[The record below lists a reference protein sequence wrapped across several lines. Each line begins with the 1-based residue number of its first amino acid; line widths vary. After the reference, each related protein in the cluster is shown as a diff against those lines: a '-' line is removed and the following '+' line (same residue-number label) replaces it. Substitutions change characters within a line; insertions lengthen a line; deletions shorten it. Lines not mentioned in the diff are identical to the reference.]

1 MKHIVTEFKAK
12 KSIREINRE
21 MPLWRYKKATGVKAR
36 GYFILSWSERQDL
49 NLRPLGPEP
58 VQAMFSEFL
67 AVAISA
73 SKP

>member
-49 NLRPLGPEP
+49 NLRPLGPE
-58 VQAMFSEFL
+58 Q
-67 AVAISA
+67 SA
-73 SKP
+73 T